1 MLLECMIIT
10 EDQNLKYTITSS
22 LLKPLCSSTKLGWC
36 RVMGGGAAHQMAH
49 MAKVLRV
56 ILYTSP
62 ALWLLWREGQDCVA
76 SAFPSTLSGQP
87 LQAEWWSV
95 GLT

>member
-22 LLKPLCSSTKLGWC
+22 LLKPLCSSAKLGWC

-62 ALWLLWREGQDCVA
+62 RTMAPVEGGAGLCGLGLPQHSFWTA
-76 SAFPSTLSGQP
+76 SPG
-87 LQAEWWSV
+87 
-95 GLT
+95 